1 MSQADLARN
10 VARVGA
16 GETDAWGQLY
26 EELAPSVFRLCRRVL
41 PTREDA
47 EDATTEIFLKVRLR
61 LDQYDS
67 SRPFRP
73 WLYKL
78 ASNHCWDELRK
89 RRVRGETE
97 AGDLDALQAE
107 SSGHNQ
113 QAPRAQQAQQGQQGP
128 LASLLAQQSRKDIR
142 GAVAK
147 LGDRDRLAIAMR
159 YFAELSYQEIAD
171 VLGMNSS
178 AVGVLLLRARRRL
191 RQTLV
196 EEGKA

>member
-1 MSQADLARN
+1 MMSQADLARN
-10 VARVGA
+10 VARVRA

-41 PTREDA
+41 PTREDT

-89 RRVRGETE
+89 RQVRGETE

-107 SSGHNQ
+107 SSG
-113 QAPRAQQAQQGQQGP
+113 QAQQGP
-128 LASLLAQQSRKDIR
+128 LASLLAQQDRKDIR
-142 GAVAK
+142 RAVAK
-147 LGDRDRLAIAMR
+147 LADRDRLAIAMR

>member
-10 VARVGA
+10 VGRVRA
-16 GETDAWGQLY
+16 GESDAWGQLY

-113 QAPRAQQAQQGQQGP
+113 QAPQAQQGP
-128 LASLLAQQSRKDIR
+128 LASLLAQQDRKDIR

>member
-1 MSQADLARN
+1 MNQADLARN
-10 VARVGA
+10 VGRVRA
-16 GETDAWGQLY
+16 GESDAWGQLY
-26 EELAPSVFRLCRRVL
+26 EELAPSIFRLCRRVL

-47 EDATTEIFLKVRLR
+47 EDATTEIFLKARLR

-67 SRPFRP
+67 ARPFRP

-78 ASNHCWDELRK
+78 ASNHCCDELR
-89 RRVRGETE
+89 RRRTRGETE
-97 AGDLDALQAE
+97 AGDLDALHAE
-107 SSGHNQ
+107 SSEEKQ
-113 QAPRAQQAQQGQQGP
+113 PGP
-128 LASLLAQQSRKDIR
+128 LASLLAEQNKKDIR

-147 LGDRDRLAIAMR
+147 LGERDRLAVAMR

-171 VLGMNSS
+171 VLGINSS

-196 EEGKA
+196 EGSKE

>member
-1 MSQADLARN
+1 MSQADLAQS
-10 VARVGA
+10 VARVRA
-16 GETDAWGQLY
+16 GESDAWGLLY

-41 PTREDA
+41 PTWEDA
-47 EDATTEIFLKVRLR
+47 EDATTEIFLKVRLK

-67 SRPFRP
+67 TRPFRP

-89 RRVRGETE
+89 RRTRGETE
-97 AGDLDALQAE
+97 VGDLDALPGRAE
-107 SSGHNQ
+107 EQ
-113 QAPRAQQAQQGQQGP
+113 QPGP
-128 LASLLAQQSRKDIR
+128 LASLLAEQNRRDIR
-142 GAVAK
+142 GAVAN

-171 VLGMNSS
+171 VLGINSS

-191 RQTLV
+191 RQTLI
-196 EEGKA
+196 EKTKA

>member
-10 VARVGA
+10 VAQVRD
-16 GETDAWGQLY
+16 GEPDAWGQLY

-41 PTREDA
+41 PTWEDA

-61 LDQYDS
+61 LEQYDAK
-67 SRPFRP
+67 RPFRP
-73 WLYKL
+73 WLYTL
-78 ASNHCWDELRK
+78 ASNHCWDDLRK
-89 RRVRGETE
+89 RRTRGETE
-97 AGDLDALQAE
+97 IGDLDTVHVE
-107 SSGHNQ
+107 NPEEQ
-113 QAPRAQQAQQGQQGP
+113 QTGP
-128 LASLLAQQSRKDIR
+128 LATLLAEQDKKDLR

-171 VLGMNSS
+171 VLGMNST

>member
-10 VARVGA
+10 VARVRA

-113 QAPRAQQAQQGQQGP
+113 QAQQGP

>member
-1 MSQADLARN
+1 MSQADPARY
-10 VARVGA
+10 VARVRA
-16 GETDAWGQLY
+16 GESDAWGQLY

-41 PTREDA
+41 PTWEDA

-67 SRPFRP
+67 TRPFRP

-89 RRVRGETE
+89 RRTRGETE
-97 AGDLDALQAE
+97 AGDLEALPE
-107 SSGHNQ
+107 RSEEQ
-113 QAPRAQQAQQGQQGP
+113 QPGP
-128 LASLLAQQSRKDIR
+128 LASLLAEQNKKDIR

-147 LGDRDRLAIAMR
+147 LGDRDRLAITMR

-171 VLGMNSS
+171 VLGTNSS

-196 EEGKA
+196 EESKA

>member
-10 VARVGA
+10 VARVRA

-73 WLYKL
+73 WLYKI

-89 RRVRGETE
+89 RRARGETE
-97 AGDLDALQAE
+97 AGDLDALHAE
-107 SSGHNQ
+107 SSGHTQ
-113 QAPRAQQAQQGQQGP
+113 QAQQAQQGQQGP
-128 LASLLAQQSRKDIR
+128 LGSLLAQQSRKDIR

-147 LGDRDRLAIAMR
+147 LGDRDRLAVAMR

>member
-10 VARVGA
+10 VARVRA

-26 EELAPSVFRLCRRVL
+26 EELAPSVFRLSRRVL

-89 RRVRGETE
+89 RRARGETE
-97 AGDLDALQAE
+97 AGDLDARCT
-107 SSGHNQ
+107 
-113 QAPRAQQAQQGQQGP
+113 PRAP
-128 LASLLAQQSRKDIR
+128 DIISR
-142 GAVAK
+142 
-147 LGDRDRLAIAMR
+147 LNRLNRANSRPFWPSKIGRISAGR
-159 YFAELSYQEIAD
+159 LPSSVIEIA
-171 VLGMNSS
+171 
-178 AVGVLLLRARRRL
+178 
-191 RQTLV
+191 
-196 EEGKA
+196 

>member
-1 MSQADLARN
+1 MSQAEL
-10 VARVGA
+10 VARIARVRS
-16 GETDAWGQLY
+16 GEADAWGELY
-26 EELAPSVFRLCRRVL
+26 QELAPPVFRLCRRAL
-41 PTREDA
+41 GTREDA

-89 RRVRGETE
+89 RRARGETE
-97 AGDLDALQAE
+97 AGELDALHAE
-107 SSGHNQ
+107 SSGHN
-113 QAPRAQQAQQGQQGP
+113 QQGP
-128 LASLLAQQSRKDIR
+128 LASLLAQQDRKDIR

>member
-10 VARVGA
+10 VARVRA

-89 RRVRGETE
+89 RRVRGETQ
-97 AGDLDALQAE
+97 AGDLDALQAD
-107 SSGHNQ
+107 SSGNT
-113 QAPRAQQAQQGQQGP
+113 QQAQQAQQGP

-171 VLGMNSS
+171 VLGMNAS

>member
-10 VARVGA
+10 VARVRA

-41 PTREDA
+41 PTREDT

-89 RRVRGETE
+89 RRVRGETQ
-97 AGDLDALQAE
+97 AGDLDALQAD
-107 SSGHNQ
+107 SSGNT
-113 QAPRAQQAQQGQQGP
+113 QQAQQAQQGP
-128 LASLLAQQSRKDIR
+128 LASLLAQQDRKDIR

>member
-10 VARVGA
+10 VGRVRA
-16 GETDAWGQLY
+16 GETDGWGELY

-67 SRPFRP
+67 TRPFRP

-89 RRVRGETE
+89 RRTRGDTE
-97 AGDLDALQAE
+97 AHDLDQLHAA
-107 SSGHNQ
+107 
-113 QAPRAQQAQQGQQGP
+113 APSGP
-128 LASLLAQQSRKDIR
+128 LASLMAEQEKQDIR
-142 GAVAK
+142 DAVGK
-147 LGDRDRLAIAMR
+147 LADRDRLAVTMR

-171 VLGMNSS
+171 VLGINSS
-178 AVGVLLLRARRRL
+178 AVGVLLLRARVRL
-191 RQTLV
+191 RQSLV
-196 EEGKA
+196 DKENR

>member
-1 MSQADLARN
+1 MMSQADLARN
-10 VARVGA
+10 VARVRA

-89 RRVRGETE
+89 RRVRGETQ
-97 AGDLDALQAE
+97 AGDLDALQAD
-107 SSGHNQ
+107 SSGNT
-113 QAPRAQQAQQGQQGP
+113 QQAQQAQQGP

-171 VLGMNSS
+171 VLGMNAS

>member
-1 MSQADLARN
+1 MSQADLAQN
-10 VARVGA
+10 VARVRA

-89 RRVRGETE
+89 RRVRGETQ
-97 AGDLDALQAE
+97 AGDLDALQAD
-107 SSGHNQ
+107 SSGNT
-113 QAPRAQQAQQGQQGP
+113 QQAQQAQQGP

-171 VLGMNSS
+171 VLGMNASG
-178 AVGVLLLRARRRL
+178 VGVLLLRARRRL